1 MHGDSIDTRK
11 SQYEDLEELDF
22 ICTISYIF
30 ITLSK
35 FDSDK
40 CFAPFYSNFMLAKV
54 IFLGYYDLFYKK
66 NHLLLLFI
74 IYYFI
79 KIKSTY

>member
-35 FDSDK
+35 IDSDK
-40 CFAPFYSNFMLAKV
+40 CYSNFMLAKV
-54 IFLGYYDLFYKK
+54 IF
-66 NHLLLLFI
+66 
-74 IYYFI
+74 
-79 KIKSTY
+79 